1 MGIVKFHGKALRLNG
16 FTDGLV
22 VPTGKFRESGIDL
35 RDTAF
40 SGSVKATK
48 SHATKIGRMHIE
60 SKSNPLNV
68 LRGAFTIDAFIIPDY
83 GGIIIDKPGAFR
95 LSYGNPFSTGKIVFD
110 VYAEERIY
118 SVSSSFDAPVKTQSN
133 SGVYSSSSNAHRP
146 HELTLGEQGLI
157 LVTAQYTQEE
167 IKIFVNAE
175 LVAKYNLGGE
185 SSFLRDSTSDIWIGG
200 QGGEF
205 RGVIES
211 IRISHGI
218 NEPLLEPLT
227 KTEKTVGIWDFED
240 EIDIPEVYFF
250 DHGRPGTPMQGRDG
264 PDTHDGLVDIP
275 MVGIGYDFNNTY
287 FKIRDY
293 PDNPA
298 NADDRYTALEKLAAL
313 TQGIELEEVKNQT
326 WSASSLDLTNDSY
339 FSDVKST
346 VLNAVINHS
355 GTSPLTGI
363 ITPPDT
369 KKIRFSD
376 DNVLS
381 TSSTSTLNPSINRI
395 ERVRITSLD
404 FANNRIYCTS
414 VHLANDAANGTIDN
428 LPETQGHLFAHTDNT
443 PIWFTMGNADLLI
456 DSGNEEVSG
465 SVTNQRTRAKDTF
478 TIAQYIQGQRF
489 GDKSGYANDAFFFS
503 SKSRSTSST
512 DADTLYSPSTTYG
525 YMGAV
530 TSYSI
535 VEGDFYLKMLPS
547 PDEQTVKQTVQGIAN
562 TFTYINEDVRI
573 QSLVSENERV
583 KVTEPV
589 FHGELVNVINKSK
602 TIGAVD
608 SAGSSSNVFNR
619 IVTETGVGFY
629 QTNISQNVYSSTKD
643 EIVAIAVA
651 DPKPFML
658 KGLDTEH
665 TANFSGGVPT
675 NDSYIRH
682 LTPEK
687 KTRIAVIDSPS
698 LMVSGGGPSK
708 VLVYYDAIDLTGEV
722 VAGTSLA
729 SAGVQAKFRA
739 DHATG
744 NAAYLVVKKTI
755 PSGSAVFNSRTVSDW
770 LRRPYSGSQT
780 DASAIEL
787 TITAP
792 GGLVSLPTTNF
803 AGKPS
808 SHVLKSNP
816 TGDITPSPFIN
827 IEDTVYSLGTGI
839 RGYGRPKAVP
849 STNTPDS
856 TSNSDYHLLY
866 INGSSNSSK
875 VNYKTTHLTPS
886 SFRRSNLAGYDVI
899 DNELTG
905 SENLVL
911 IHPSSRDRYALLD
924 DVSTASVSSLDPSV
938 VTLEKVLMRGR
949 IEEITPNIGEKAD
962 ITLKGRSMLMDV
974 LDFRSERNFNL
985 ADGSPVKEIGDLGTP
1000 TVSMT
1005 LGGLGQGGI
1014 DLQPVYTEH
1023 PYLKGWKDR
1032 IVGTGNASVRNDK
1045 QASTYYASTRALTEI
1060 PLFPSMF
1067 YDVESILD
1075 VNNEARTPLP
1085 STNRFMMSVDC
1096 TMATN
1101 RPEMRENESRF
1112 AVDWGQRSPVASI
1125 EVTDQMHSWITHEQ
1139 TAKRWLIR
1147 CQRPSVQ
1154 AVVATTAY
1162 NAGTGVLTVDDAS
1175 AFLKTNGERGLEANC
1190 ADVFYVTI
1198 GEGVLNDGYGFVA
1211 KAAYTSG
1218 TTLTLTPADTWNP
1231 LDTTSTYESQNTNLS
1246 NIDLGM
1252 TVTLGGYIVIGGAD
1266 EASETPIIY
1275 DYTDSSISN
1284 QSFSDFGAT
1293 LASDL
1298 ATAIRNLMGLNA
1310 NAVHADPNNDKRYYI
1325 LDGPNMEAFEWDI
1338 LEANESA
1345 NDRNALHPV
1354 ICRTNA
1360 LALKGKKS
1368 DGSSLDY
1375 VRPLNIDFSDIAVK
1389 VEDFNACVNEVVR
1402 RINMAGHPQAKN
1414 SAGGSAFDPPPL
1426 FPLDATN
1433 NDTGSHMGYVRAFIG
1448 TNTESRDGETGMS
1461 IVIHSSVPG
1470 ASGRNF
1476 NVRLSNKTPYTY
1488 KPSQVIGYGGL
1499 LATNSR
1505 LYRPNSFAAPMPIG
1519 EDGETFVP
1527 ITTFQGAPSGST
1539 LNSANNLRAYNGL
1552 GNSFIVTTVASV
1564 TGETLAGAAISAGTI
1579 KMTNPDHSGFNFSSP
1594 PTTITH
1600 LAVSTTCEDYLKR
1613 ISQTPHS
1620 TSKGILRVNGM
1631 TATYESI
1638 SQQKLITGTGY
1649 EDIGTNCFF
1658 IQNITPQSHSM
1669 TDFFSTFFDT
1679 NDNSPINGIEVEL
1692 IYPGIDSEGIV
1703 YFGGGHTGVT
1713 FDISDGTANDYSD
1726 DYPHHLSKGPTG
1738 FSGFQ
1743 NLHEV
1748 TTASAVLDFTN
1759 IKNEDTINENTTQG
1773 FHHKLRVNSDGELDN
1788 NCLLYLRF
1796 NNTLSN
1802 TGGHNQ
1808 VAIVDEALYGS
1819 KVRASSGFDITTVAD
1834 NYSSG
1839 STLFVTNHTPF
1850 SVGSGTRNARILDVS
1865 TGATD
1870 AFTYTGTSSGGG
1882 SGTGSLTGV
1891 SGLSAFNAGA
1901 EIRLGKGIT
1910 ANTTFS
1916 RDTDGPASAVDGTDG
1931 SFEFKGYTSVAT
1943 HHYDISG
1950 TTTNSEYG
1958 PMKSFDTTKDFSIS
1972 CWFKCTDGSQS
1983 NNGDISSG
1991 PLITGS
1997 DVNGKVWGLFLMG
2010 DHDGTVYQK
2019 VRFAFMYHNGTNW
2032 TIKRNTVT
2040 GTGATVLIRD
2050 NAWNNVIVTKT
2061 GTDTVK
2067 IFLGSH
2073 NGIYFKSGGTNVTDL
2088 TNLFSGSMNAVTR
2101 SAVSTET
2108 STNQAGVL
2116 PHHYGASPAASTCFI
2131 GLSTIKN
2138 LETLGFMSDSFKCGT
2153 NNGEDSL
2160 GASAT
2165 TGVAN
2170 YGGNEI
2176 VWLFNTRLSEVAIFN
2191 HALVASERT
2200 ELFDSVEVW

>member
-68 LRGAFTIDAFIIPDY
+68 LRGAFTIDAYIIPDY

-146 HELTLGEQGLI
+146 QELTLGEQGLV

-205 RGVIES
+205 RGIIES
-211 IRISHGI
+211 VRISHGI
-218 NEPLLEPLT
+218 NTPLLEPLT
-227 KTEKTVGIWDFED
+227 KTEKTVGMWDFED

-275 MVGIGYDFNNTY
+275 MVGIGYDFNTTY

-326 WSASSLDLTNDSY
+326 WSASSLDLTNDNY
-339 FSDVKST
+339 LTNVKST

-355 GTSPLTGI
+355 GTSPITGI

-376 DNVLS
+376 NNVLS
-381 TSSTSTLNPSINRI
+381 TSSTSTLNPSVNRI
-395 ERVRITSLD
+395 ERIRITSLD

-428 LPETQGHLFAHTDNT
+428 LPETQGHVFAHTDNT
-443 PIWFTMGNADLLI
+443 PVWFTMGNADLLI

-503 SKSRSTSST
+503 SKSRSTAST
-512 DADTLYSPSTTYG
+512 NANTLYSPSTTYG

-530 TSYSI
+530 TSYSV
-535 VEGDFYLKMLPS
+535 VEGDFYLKMLPA
-547 PDEQTVKQTVQGIAN
+547 PDEQKVKQTVQGIAN

-573 QSLVSENERV
+573 QSLISENERV

-589 FHGELVNVINKSK
+589 FHGELLNVINKSK
-602 TIGAVD
+602 TVAGVD
-608 SAGSSSNVFNR
+608 SAGSSSNVLNR

-629 QTNISQNVYSSTKD
+629 QTNISQNIYSSTKD

-665 TANFSGGVPT
+665 TAEFSGGVPT

-708 VLVYYDAIDLTGEV
+708 VLVYYDAIDLTGEI

-739 DHATG
+739 DHITG
-744 NAAYLVVKKTI
+744 NASYLVVKKTI

-770 LRRPYSGSQT
+770 LRRPYSGNET
-780 DASAIEL
+780 DATAIEL

-866 INGSSNSSK
+866 ITGSSNSSK
-875 VNYKTTHLTPS
+875 VDYKTTQLTPS

-911 IHPSSRDRYALLD
+911 IHPSSRERYALLD
-924 DVSTASVSSLDPSV
+924 DVSAASKSSLDPSV
-938 VTLEKVLMRGR
+938 ATLEKVLMRGR
-949 IEEITPNIGEKAD
+949 IEEIMPNIGEKAD

-985 ADGSPVKEIGDLGTP
+985 AEGSPVKEIGDLGTP

-1085 STNRFMMSVDC
+1085 SSNRFLMDIDC

-1175 AFLKTNGERGLEANC
+1175 AFLKTNGERGLAANC

-1218 TTLTLTPADTWNP
+1218 TTLTLTPANTWNP
-1231 LDTTSTYESQNTNLS
+1231 LDTATTYLAQNANLS

-1266 EASETPIIY
+1266 EASESPIIY

-1375 VRPLNIDFSDIAVK
+1375 VRPLNIDFSDVAVK

-1414 SAGGSAFDPPPL
+1414 SAGGSAFDPPSL

-1433 NDTGSHMGYVRAFIG
+1433 NDTGSHMGHVRAFIG
-1448 TNTESRDGETGMS
+1448 TNTESRDGEAGIS

-1579 KMTNPDHSGFNFSSP
+1579 KMTNPEHSNSFFDSP
-1594 PTTITH
+1594 PATITH

-1613 ISQTPHS
+1613 ISQTPNS

-1638 SQQKLITGTGY
+1638 SQQKLRTGTGY

-1679 NDNSPINGIEVEL
+1679 NDSSPINGIEVEL
-1692 IYPGIDSEGIV
+1692 IYPGVDSEGIV

-1802 TGGHNQ
+1802 SVGHNQ

-1819 KVRASSGFDITTVAD
+1819 KVRASAGFEITTVAD

-1839 STLFVTNHTPF
+1839 NALNVTNHTPF
-1850 SVGSGTRNARILDVS
+1850 AIGSGTRKAIIGSDSFTFTGASSGVGSGT
-1865 TGATD
+1865 GA
-1870 AFTYTGTSSGGG
+1870 
-1882 SGTGSLTGV
+1882 LTGI
-1891 SGLSAFNAGA
+1891 SSLSAVSAGA
-1901 EIRLGKGIT
+1901 EIRLAKNIT
-1910 ANTTFS
+1910 ATNITFS
-1916 RDTDGPASAVDGTDG
+1916 RNTDGPASAYDNTDG
-1931 SFEFKGYTSVAT
+1931 SFEFKGFNSVAT
-1943 HHYDISG
+1943 HHYDISS
-1950 TTTNSEYG
+1950 TTSNSEYG

-1972 CWFKCTDGSQS
+1972 CWFKCTDGAHA
-1983 NNGDISSG
+1983 NNGEISSG
-1991 PLITGS
+1991 PLVTGN

-2010 DHDGTVYQK
+2010 DRESGNQYQR

-2073 NGIYFKSGGTNVTDL
+2073 SGIYFKSGETNVTSL
-2088 TNLFSGSMNAVTR
+2088 TNLFSGSVDSVTR
-2101 SAVSTET
+2101 SAVSTTT

-2131 GLSTIKN
+2131 GLSTIKK

-2160 GASAT
+2160 GATAT
-2165 TGVAN
+2165 TGVEN
-2170 YGGNEI
+2170 YTSNQI